1 MDKRLKIGLLLG
13 VPILIGGYLIWKQ
26 FSKPSAGSKQDVPPP
41 SPKDSKKTT
50 KNPAAASDFPL
61 VKGMP
66 KNDNVKSLQA
76 LLNSAGASPVLVID
90 GLFGSKT
97 LAALQSIYGKN
108 QIDSSDDLDNLKGIV
123 ANKSAK
129 SSNLDWAW
137 KLIDAYN
144 SGDYSNLVV
153 SKNTELSEIAQN
165 FQGIWK
171 PTGHKLTV
179 AAHSYNLDDYALRS
193 AMTDGTLR
201 IEITNGDLAGMYSTD
216 PNIQLSDYL
225 DIQ

>member
-1 MDKRLKIGLLLG
+1 MDKRVKIGLLLG

-41 SPKDSKKTT
+41 SPKDSKTT

-90 GLFGSKT
+90 GLFGNKT

-123 ANKSAK
+123 TNKSAK

-144 SGDYSNLVV
+144 SDDYSNLVV
-153 SKNTELSEIAQN
+153 KNNTELVKIAKN

-171 PTGHKLTV
+171 STGHRLTLP
-179 AAHSYNLDDYALRS
+179 AHSYNLDDYTLRS
-193 AMTDGTLR
+193 AMSDGTLR

-216 PNIQLSDYL
+216 ANIQLSDYL